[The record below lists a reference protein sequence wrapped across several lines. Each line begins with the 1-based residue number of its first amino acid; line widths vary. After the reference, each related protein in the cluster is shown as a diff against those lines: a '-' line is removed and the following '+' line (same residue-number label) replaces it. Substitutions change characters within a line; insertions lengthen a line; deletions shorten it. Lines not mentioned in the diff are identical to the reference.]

1 MVAGAAA
8 QLQQQGP
15 GVLGHVVH
23 AVGHY
28 VADRD
33 AVCGGVGSIDD
44 VVTCGQDGHHTQ
56 VGQAGQRARP
66 QGDLVGDQH
75 FRAGGP
81 FHDQV
86 FGRIAVDG
94 HLAQFFQ
101 GRPAD
106 VAGVDDVAVKHN
118 YLHVDPCCAHCK
130 TGRQCLHGLLPG
142 QAGEEKGAVAAFS
155 GAV

>member
-1 MVAGAAA
+1 MNIIRSSI
-8 QLQQQGP
+8 QRINHP
-15 GVLGHVVH
+15 
-23 AVGHY
+23 AVWF
-28 VADRD
+28 
-33 AVCGGVGSIDD
+33 ILIN
-44 VVTCGQDGHHTQ
+44 T
-56 VGQAGQRARP
+56 

-81 FHDQV
+81 FHDQI

-118 YLHVDPCCAHCK
+118 YLHFDPCCAHCK

>member
-1 MVAGAAA
+1 MLFTQGISAVKLEECDGAD
-8 QLQQQGP
+8 
-15 GVLGHVVH
+15 
-23 AVGHY
+23 Y
-28 VADRD
+28 T
-33 AVCGGVGSIDD
+33 GGWFFPD
-44 VVTCGQDGHHTQ
+44 
-56 VGQAGQRARP
+56 
-66 QGDLVGDQH
+66 
-75 FRAGGP
+75 
-81 FHDQV
+81 
-86 FGRIAVDG
+86 

-118 YLHVDPCCAHCK
+118 YLHFDPCCAHCK